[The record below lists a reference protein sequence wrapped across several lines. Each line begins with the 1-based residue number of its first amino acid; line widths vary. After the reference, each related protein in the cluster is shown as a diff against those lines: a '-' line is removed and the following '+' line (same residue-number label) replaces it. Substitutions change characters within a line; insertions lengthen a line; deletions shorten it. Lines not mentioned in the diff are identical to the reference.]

1 VLTERRVGG
10 ADVVDELIAQ
20 QQCGKVGHE
29 ARCGLTGR
37 CRGPDRLQL
46 LVGVAVA
53 QHVAETGIREGR
65 RP

>member
-1 VLTERRVGG
+1 
-10 ADVVDELIAQ
+10 VDELIAQ

-53 QHVAETGIREGR
+53 QHVAETGIHEGR